1 MKKVLA
7 IVLSLCLLLSGVALA
22 ESGDAEATYTYNY
35 ALSVFPTNWNPHQ
48 YKTETE
54 STDMM
59 SYISD
64 SLFAFDYNEDET
76 GYVMK
81 ARMAAA
87 EPEDVT
93 ADYVGEEWG
102 IEEGAES
109 RAWKY
114 TLRDDLK
121 WQDGTPITAQTYVD
135 SVKLQLNPQAQNY
148 RADSLYSGSFRIHN
162 AEAYA
167 KQGLESDTNF
177 PSLEEALGVNSA
189 EEVLAAYGD
198 QKGYIDWNYS
208 FGDTY
213 DFDAKAWT
221 GAAEDGVV
229 ETPLT
234 LSELYAFYTTGAG
247 AEKLASLG
255 QDEATIAKNAETELY
270 AKYTYPEIDFDKVGI
285 KALND
290 TQFVVILD
298 KSLIGFQL
306 KYNAEM
312 PLVNPELYEKC
323 ASVTDGVYTNSY
335 GTSAETTISYGP
347 YMLASFQSD
356 KEYELVKNPYWYG
369 YNDPAFE
376 GQYQTT
382 NIKVQNVTEDSTAME
397 MFLNGQLDVKGLSRD
412 YIEQYKTS
420 DYAYFSEGASTF
432 AIAVNPNLDA
442 LTKTQAA
449 AGENINKT
457 ILTVK
462 EFRMAL
468 SLGMDRTNFI
478 AATSPANGPAYALYG
493 NTIVG
498 NPEDGTFYR
507 DSDEAKQ
514 VLVDFWG
521 LTDEVG
527 EGKLYATNDDAIA
540 SITGYNPDMA
550 KEYFNAAYDKAIAE
564 GLMDEDD
571 VVQICIGL
579 PSATAPAYVN
589 GYEFIQNNYTE
600 LVKGTKLE
608 GKLTFTKDDTVGNA
622 FGDALRNNQVDM
634 LFYVGWNGAEFD
646 PYSLMEAYVSSAY
659 QYDPGWDATTA
670 QVEIELGGVT
680 YTASAYE
687 WYEIINNT
695 PVEVTN
701 VETKER
707 VEMVLPYSYDE
718 EKAAERL
725 HVLASL
731 ENTILQNYDFIPIAA
746 NQSAQLKGMQVEY
759 HTEEEVFPMKFVD
772 VQYMTYNYTDAEWD
786 AYVAEQGGTL
796 NYN

>member
-7 IVLSLCLLLSGVALA
+7 IALSLCLLLSGVALA

-48 YKTETE
+48 YKTNTE
-54 STDMM
+54 NTDMM
-59 SYISD
+59 AYITD
-64 SLFAFDYNEDET
+64 NLFTFDYNEDET

-167 KQGLESDTNF
+167 KQGVESNTNF

-255 QDEATIAKNAETELY
+255 QDEATIAENAEAELY

-306 KYNAEM
+306 KYNAELT
-312 PLVNPELYEKC
+312 LVNPELYEKC

-420 DYAYFSEGASTF
+420 DYTYFSEGASTF
-432 AIAVNPNLDA
+432 AIAVNPKLDA

-579 PSATAPAYVN
+579 PSATSPVYVN

-634 LFYVGWNGAEFD
+634 LFYVGWSGAEFD

-687 WYEIINNT
+687 WFEVINNT

-701 VETKER
+701 VETKEQ

-725 HVLASL
+725 HVLAAL
-731 ENTILQNYDFIPIAA
+731 ENTILQNYDFIPISA

-759 HTEEEVFPMKFVD
+759 HTEEEVFPMGFGGI
-772 VQYMTYNYTDAEWD
+772 QYMTYNYTDAEWD

>member
-7 IVLSLCLLLSGVALA
+7 IALSLCLLLSGVALA

-48 YKTETE
+48 YKTNTE
-54 STDMM
+54 NTDMM
-59 SYISD
+59 AYITD
-64 SLFAFDYNEDET
+64 NLFTFDYNEDET

-148 RADSLYSGSFRIHN
+148 RADSLYNGSFRIHN

-167 KQGLESDTNF
+167 KQGVESNTNF

-247 AEKLASLG
+247 AEKLAGLG
-255 QDEATIAKNAETELY
+255 QDEATIAENAEAELY

-306 KYNAEM
+306 KYNAELT
-312 PLVNPELYEKC
+312 LVNPELYEKC
-323 ASVTDGVYTNSY
+323 ASVVDGVYTNSY

-347 YMLASFQSD
+347 YMLTSFQSD

-420 DYAYFSEGASTF
+420 DYTYFSEGASTF

-579 PSATAPAYVN
+579 PSATLPTYVN

-608 GKLTFTKDDTVGNA
+608 GKLTFTKDDTIGNA

-634 LFYVGWNGAEFD
+634 LFYVGWSGAEFD

-687 WYEIINNT
+687 WYEVINNT

-701 VETKER
+701 VETKEQ

-725 HVLASL
+725 HVLAAL
-731 ENTILQNYDFIPIAA
+731 ENTILQNYDFIPISA

-759 HTEEEVFPMKFVD
+759 HTEEEVFPMGFGGI
-772 VQYMTYNYTDAEWD
+772 QYMTYNYTDAEWD